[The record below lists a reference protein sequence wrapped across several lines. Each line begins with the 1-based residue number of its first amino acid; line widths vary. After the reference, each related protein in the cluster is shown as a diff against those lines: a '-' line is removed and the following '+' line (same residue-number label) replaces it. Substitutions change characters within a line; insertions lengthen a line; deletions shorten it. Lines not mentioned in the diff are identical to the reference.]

1 MGGSTVRI
9 VWPRDGTSEIQN
21 LERCNFLSIVFFL
34 WVEHVW
40 SSGRVRRQRDVN
52 KLNMS
57 KMIKMWIERGK
68 CDGKGENIKGNA
80 LLADFTHFLTLASR
94 EFVVSLLYTYDWW
107 GRITQ
112 VRIQVGTNLL

>member
-9 VWPRDGTSEIQN
+9 VWSRDGTSEI
-21 LERCNFLSIVFFL
+21 EIWSIAIFFQFYFFL

-40 SSGRVRRQRDVN
+40 NSGRVRRQRDVN

-80 LLADFTHFLTLASR
+80 LVPDLLTYFTRICCILMIG
-94 EFVVSLLYTYDWW
+94 VS
-107 GRITQ
+107 
-112 VRIQVGTNLL
+112 N

>member
-1 MGGSTVRI
+1 M
-9 VWPRDGTSEIQN
+9 
-21 LERCNFLSIVFFL
+21 
-34 WVEHVW
+34 
-40 SSGRVRRQRDVN
+40 RRQRDVN

-94 EFVVSLLYTYDWW
+94 EFVVSLLKQ
-107 GRITQ
+107 Q
-112 VRIQVGTNLL
+112 VLVYVNLGVHKFWCMSIRVYASFCG